1 MGTPP
6 LAPQGLPHWGQRG
19 GRGRLNSPHFLSAR
33 APPGGAS
40 LTLRGQGCHP
50 VPPPQILPLCPGQAC
65 AGSSWVP
72 PGKVKEGLMVWR
84 DFSD

>member
-1 MGTPP
+1 MGSPP

-19 GRGRLNSPHFLSAR
+19 GRGRPNSTRFLSAR
-33 APPGGAS
+33 APPGGGS

-50 VPPPQILPLCPGQAC
+50 VTLSPDPTLCPGQAR

-72 PGKVKEGLMVWR
+72 PGKLKEGPDGVERL
-84 DFSD
+84 SD